1 MSKDDIQG
9 LMMGAA
15 VAALCYA
22 LYTRFRPAPA
32 ASASP
37 GAATGYNFAAG
48 ETSTYTGIRDLFS
61 GTIQD
66 TGAFYGTNYLAALE
80 STQAPFLPGAFHF

>member
-9 LMMGAA
+9 LMMGVA
-15 VAALCYA
+15 VVALGYA
-22 LYTRFRPAPA
+22 LYTRFRPAQATSA
-32 ASASP
+32 AP

-48 ETSTYTGIRDLFS
+48 ETSTYTGIVDLFS
-61 GTIQD
+61 GGILD
-66 TGAFYGTNYLAALE
+66 TGAFNGTNYLAALE